1 MSRGS
6 RRKTIG
12 WREWV
17 QLPELGVTEMKVKV
31 DTGADSSSLHAFNIE
46 RFSRDDSEWV
56 GFEIHP
62 KQRSRKPAII
72 CEALVMKERK
82 VKNPGGRTELRPVI
96 RTTLIVAGKEIDAM
110 VNLTTRDE
118 MSFRMLVGRRT
129 IRKHFIVDPG
139 RSYLGGRPE
148 KLSQSSK

>member
-1 MSRGS
+1 MSRR

-17 QLPELGVTEMKVKV
+17 QLPQFGVNEMKVKV
-31 DTGADSSSLHAFNIE
+31 DTGADSSSLHAFNME
-46 RFSRDDSEWV
+46 RFSRDDGEWV
-56 GFEIHP
+56 RFEIHP
-62 KQRSRKPAII
+62 RRRSRKPAIV
-72 CEALVMKERK
+72 CEALVVKERK
-82 VKNPGGRTELRPVI
+82 VKNSGGRTELRPVI
-96 RTTLIVAGKEIDAM
+96 RTSLIVAGREIDAM

-148 KLSQSSK
+148 KLSENSK

>member
-1 MSRGS
+1 MSRR

-17 QLPELGVTEMKVKV
+17 QLPQFGVNEMKVKV
-31 DTGADSSSLHAFNIE
+31 DTGADSSSLHAFNME
-46 RFSRDDSEWV
+46 RFSRDDGEWV
-56 GFEIHP
+56 RFEIHP
-62 KQRSRKPAII
+62 RQRSRKPAIV
-72 CEALVMKERK
+72 CEALVVKERK
-82 VKNPGGRTELRPVI
+82 VKNPRGRTELRPVI
-96 RTTLIVAGKEIDAM
+96 RTSLIVAGREIDAM

-148 KLSQSSK
+148 KLSENSK

>member
-1 MSRGS
+1 MSRR

-17 QLPELGVTEMKVKV
+17 QLPQFGVNEMKVKV
-31 DTGADSSSLHAFNIE
+31 DTGADSSSLHAFNME
-46 RFSRDDSEWV
+46 RFSRDDEWV
-56 GFEIHP
+56 RFEIHP
-62 KQRSRKPAII
+62 RQRSRKPAIV
-72 CEALVMKERK
+72 CEALVVKERK

-96 RTTLIVAGKEIDAM
+96 RTSLIVAGREIDAM

-148 KLSQSSK
+148 KLSENSK

>member
-1 MSRGS
+1 MSRR

-17 QLPELGVTEMKVKV
+17 QLPQFGVNEMKVKV
-31 DTGADSSSLHAFNIE
+31 DTGADSSSLNAFNME
-46 RFSRDDSEWV
+46 RFSRDDGEWV
-56 GFEIHP
+56 RFEIHP
-62 KQRSRKPAII
+62 RQRSRKPAIV
-72 CEALVMKERK
+72 CEALVVKERK

-96 RTTLIVAGKEIDAM
+96 RTSLIVAGREIDAM

-148 KLSQSSK
+148 KLSENSK

>member
-1 MSRGS
+1 MSRR

-17 QLPELGVTEMKVKV
+17 QLPQFGVNEMKVKV
-31 DTGADSSSLHAFNIE
+31 DTGADSSSLHAFNME
-46 RFSRDDSEWV
+46 RFSRDDGEWV
-56 GFEIHP
+56 RFEIHP
-62 KQRSRKPAII
+62 RQRSRKPAIV
-72 CEALVMKERK
+72 CEALVVKERK

-96 RTTLIVAGKEIDAM
+96 RTSLIVAGREIDAM

-148 KLSQSSK
+148 KLSENSK

>member
-1 MSRGS
+1 MSR
-6 RRKTIG
+6 RTRKTIG

-17 QLPELGVTEMKVKV
+17 QLPQFGVNEMKVKV
-31 DTGADSSSLHAFNIE
+31 DTGADSSSLHAFNME
-46 RFSRDDSEWV
+46 RFSRDDGEWV
-56 GFEIHP
+56 RFEIHP
-62 KQRSRKPAII
+62 RQRSRKPAIV
-72 CEALVMKERK
+72 CEALVVKERK

-96 RTTLIVAGKEIDAM
+96 RTSLIVAGREIDAM

-148 KLSQSSK
+148 KLSENSK

>member
-1 MSRGS
+1 MSRR

-17 QLPELGVTEMKVKV
+17 QLPEFGVTEIKVKV
-31 DTGADSSSLHAFNIE
+31 DTGADSSSLHAFNME
-46 RFSRDDSEWV
+46 RFSRDDGEWV
-56 GFEIHP
+56 RFEIHP
-62 KQRSRKPAII
+62 RQRSRKPAIV
-72 CEALVMKERK
+72 CEALVVKERK

-96 RTTLIVAGKEIDAM
+96 RTSLIVAGREIDAM
-110 VNLTTRDE
+110 VNLTTRDQ

-148 KLSQSSK
+148 KLSESSK